1 MMLASIAGPDI
12 LIVLLVVLVLF
23 GGTQLPKLARSI
35 GQAKTEL
42 KRATDEDSRP
52 VVAPVQAQVPI
63 QAEVAIRPVVPVQTS
78 APVSTPVEHLVP

>member
-1 MMLASIAGPDI
+1 MIASIAGPDI

-42 KRATDEDSRP
+42 QRASKEDSNP
-52 VVAPVQAQVPI
+52 V
-63 QAEVAIRPVVPVQTS
+63 
-78 APVSTPVEHLVP
+78 

>member
-1 MMLASIAGPDI
+1 MIASIAGPDI

-42 KRATDEDSRP
+42 KRATEEDP
-52 VVAPVQAQVPI
+52 QAPTVPVQAAGPV
-63 QAEVAIRPVVPVQTS
+63 QAPVPVQATVP
-78 APVSTPVEHLVP
+78 AATPVDHLVP